1 MDFLVDIHAHGH
13 FCLVFI
19 YLKKPNNSKDGR
31 ICPSHFS
38 SGRVLLGE
46 NTYLHL
52 TKKKIALY
60 MYDELHKDTWGKGG

>member
-19 YLKKPNNSKDGR
+19 YLKNPTTQKTDGFVPP
-31 ICPSHFS
+31 IFS
-38 SGRVLLGE
+38 FGGVLLGE

-52 TKKKIALY
+52 TLKKIAL
-60 MYDELHKDTWGKGG
+60 LHV